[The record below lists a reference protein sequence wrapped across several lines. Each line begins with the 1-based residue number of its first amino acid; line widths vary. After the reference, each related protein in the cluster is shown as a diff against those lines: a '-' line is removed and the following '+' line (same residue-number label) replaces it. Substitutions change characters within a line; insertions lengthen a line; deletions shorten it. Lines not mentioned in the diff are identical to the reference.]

1 MKLIAQIKLQPVPE
15 QADSLKRTLE
25 TVNAAANYVSEWA
38 WNSDTF
44 RQYDLHRA
52 CYYETRQRFNLSA
65 QVVVRLIARAAD
77 GYKLDRTARRMLK
90 PHGSIAYNQLIIMK
104 GRHGRRW
111 RCESSWG

>member
-1 MKLIAQIKLQPVPE
+1 MKLIARIKLQPAPE

-25 TVNAAANYVSEWA
+25 TVNAAANYVSEGA
-38 WNSDTF
+38 SF

-52 CYYETRQRFNLSA
+52 CYDETRQRFNLSA
-65 QVVVRLIARAAD
+65 QLVVRLIARVAD
-77 GYKLDRTARRMLK
+77 GYKLDRTARRMFK